1 MKKDRKAHRFSLK
14 DVERQMQ
21 IIEDDDNIIAELSRK
36 RADDVRKAKIKAA
49 NVFTP
54 EFISEIVLQ
63 SSDLLKCNDMD
74 ENKLIDIFSDI
85 SKLAEG
91 DIAFLIE
98 RAKLIEQIE
107 SETNDNSVITRF
119 APAADLLLGKG
130 GADND

>member
-107 SETNDNSVITRF
+107 SETNGNSVITRF